1 MSLFMGL
8 KTNANNQNIVPSVNM
23 KPTPFPVLLYC
34 GTLMEALLQCL
45 INSCSC
51 ILMRIASWPLYRDA
65 YRIVTLL
72 AIHSPSEKV
81 GWICLVLYFLHS
93 LQLQHIP
100 SLTSVNALFT
110 DFVVFFT

>member
-1 MSLFMGL
+1 MGL

-72 AIHSPSEKV
+72 AIHSPSKQCV
-81 GWICLVLYFLHS
+81 GSAWYCIFSTLCNFSIYRLSPLLMPCLQIL
-93 LQLQHIP
+93 
-100 SLTSVNALFT
+100 
-110 DFVVFFT
+110 